1 MIKNKRLQSNE
12 SGMAAITVTLIILGI
27 VTLIAVGFANL
38 MRREQRQ
45 ALDQQLSTQAFYAAE
60 SGVNIARDAVDAAIA
75 SDEVLEINDCAANS
89 SPIASGGGAIGVN
102 TNVSVSCLLIDTT
115 PDILSKKL
123 DTTDSSWVTKVQSA
137 NNTNIDRIV
146 ISWGSTENNAP
157 FVIDA
162 ASVNGN
168 LLLPSGSGTD
178 RWGNTTGIVRAMLIP
193 DTTDRDDLIAQ
204 SFHAFLYPND
214 RNTVNDTTNNS
225 AVYGTA
231 PPSQGKFLKGNCSAA
246 STAPN
251 PCSVTITGVN
261 RTAAFLRLKA
271 IYNGVNVTVQAFAA
285 GSSTPLE
292 LANAQA
298 EIDATG
304 KAADVLRRIKV
315 SVPLTT
321 GSSVYPE
328 FAVEAFE
335 SICKRFNVWPGGAE
349 PSLVPPISGST
360 SGPYALDTRT
370 TESCKVENFNDLNSP
385 PY

>member
-75 SDEVLEINDCAANS
+75 SNDVLEINDCAANN

-137 NNTNIDRIV
+137 NGQPISRIV

-157 FVIDA
+157 FVTDA
-162 ASVNGN
+162 GSVNGN
-168 LLLPSGSGTD
+168 LLLPNGTGPN
-178 RWGNTTGIVRAMLIP
+178 RWGNTTGVVRAMLIP
-193 DTTDRDDLIAQ
+193 DTTDRDDLVAQ

-214 RNTVNDTTNNS
+214 VSIPSNDS
-225 AVYGTA
+225 VAYGTA
-231 PPSQGKFLKGNCSAA
+231 PASQGKFLKGNCTAA
-246 STAPN
+246 ATPN
-251 PCSVTITGVN
+251 PCSVEITGVN
-261 RTAAFLRLKA
+261 RTSAFLRLKA

-285 GSSTPLE
+285 GSNTPLE

-335 SICKRFNVWPGGAE
+335 SICKRFNTWPSDSEVSLGA
-349 PSLVPPISGST
+349 PISGST
-360 SGPYALDTRT
+360 SGPYQLDPRT
-370 TESCKVENFNDLNSP
+370 TESCKLENFTDLSNP

>member
-1 MIKNKRLQSNE
+1 MTENKRLQSNE

-75 SDEVLEINDCAANS
+75 SNDVLEINDCAANN

-137 NNTNIDRIV
+137 NGQQIDRIV
-146 ISWGSTENNAP
+146 ISWGSTDNSAP
-157 FVIDA
+157 FVTDA
-162 ASVNGN
+162 ASINGN
-168 LLLPSGSGTD
+168 LLVPNGSGPNK
-178 RWGNTTGIVRAMLIP
+178 WGNTTGVVRAMLIP
-193 DTTDRDDLIAQ
+193 DTTDRDDLVAQ

-214 RNTVNDTTNNS
+214 ASVVSGVNSTAYNTDR
-225 AVYGTA
+225 TA
-231 PPSQGKFLKGNCSAA
+231 QGKFLKGNCD
-246 STAPN
+246 TNGAPN
-251 PCSVTITGVN
+251 PCSVEITNVS
-261 RTAAFLRLKA
+261 RASAFLRLKA

-285 GSSTPLE
+285 GSNTPLE

-335 SICKRFNVWPGGAE
+335 SICKRFNTWPSDSEVSLGA
-349 PSLVPPISGST
+349 PISGST
-360 SGPYALDTRT
+360 SGPYQLDPRT
-370 TESCKVENFNDLNSP
+370 TESCKLENFSSL